1 MESKGWIIVTGATGG
16 MGEALCRMLSGAGYP
31 VIMACRNM
39 EKGARLRERLV
50 VSTQQTAIDVM
61 PLDLASLASVAAFV
75 RSVKVSGRKISV
87 LINNAGTMCGDF
99 GLTED
104 GLERTVGVNYVGT
117 YALTRGIV
125 PCMAERGRI
134 VNTLSCTY
142 RLGKIDCNFL
152 VPDPSAFSRF
162 RNYSASKLALLLFTL
177 ELAEREKG
185 VEAHGVDPGVVD
197 TGMITMNRWFDPL
210 ADKLFRPF
218 IRTPEQGAGTAL
230 WLATADQVRGLSGR
244 CWKNRRGM
252 RIPDRVLHHA
262 ERGWL
267 WQATERLVREKIS
280 DFPF

>member
-1 MESKGWIIVTGATGG
+1 MENKQWIIVTGATGG
-16 MGEALCRMLSGAGYP
+16 MGEALCRTLAGGGYP
-31 VIMACRNM
+31 VIMACRDT

-50 VSTQQTAIDVM
+50 TSTQNMSVDVM

-75 RSVKVSGRKISV
+75 RSLRASGRKVSA
-87 LINNAGTMCGDF
+87 LINNAGTMCGEF

-104 GLERTVGVNYVGT
+104 GVERTVAVNYLGT
-117 YALTRGIV
+117 YALTRGV
-125 PCMAERGRI
+125 LPCMASGGRV

-142 RLGKIDCNFL
+142 RLGKVGRDL
-152 VPDPSAFSRF
+152 LTPDPSAFTRF
-162 RNYSASKLALLLFTL
+162 RNYGTSKLALLLFTL
-177 ELAEREKG
+177 ELAAREKG

-210 ADKLFRPF
+210 ADKIFRPF
-218 IRTPEQGAGTAL
+218 IRTPEEGARTAL
-230 WLATADQVRGLSGR
+230 WLATDDKVRGLSGH

-267 WQATERLVREKIS
+267 WQASERFVRERIP